1 MLRCLTLTAEKD
13 AKKIEDIY
21 THRDWIEAVEIRLD
35 LCEQANEGFIQEVL
49 KAAGRAGAQ
58 VILTYRRREDGG
70 PRILSESQRLQT
82 LAALLCPGVAY
93 VDIEYGVKAEQ
104 VLHDAAE
111 AGVRVIR
118 SLHDFDGVPADMR
131 GLIES
136 ISAAG
141 EIPKIAC
148 FPRSS
153 ADVHELMAA
162 CAETAHIREKIII
175 GMGGFGFFT
184 RVAPQLCGSMLTF
197 CSAGS
202 RKGAPGQIGPAE
214 LEQVYRVSSQNGDT
228 VYYGIIG
235 NPVLHSRSP
244 RIHNKW
250 FADAG
255 MNAAYLPF
263 QVDQVGRFME
273 LTGLVGVRG
282 FSVTV
287 PHKQKIIEFLDEIDE
302 AVRVIGSCNTV
313 VMSRRGWR
321 GSNTDYQG
329 FLEPLKRRN
338 LLNPGDRALV
348 VGAGGVA
355 RTVVYAL
362 QQARVDVTIVNR
374 TESRAAALA
383 AEFGV
388 QWQPVESNWNESAGY
403 QLVVQT
409 SSAGMEPDT
418 DADPLPA
425 YRFTGSEIVY
435 ELIYAP
441 EETRF
446 LRRAAEA
453 GCLILGGSEMLQAQA
468 VLQFE
473 EFSRAY
479 YS

>member
-1 MLRCLTLTAEKD
+1 M
-13 AKKIEDIY
+13 
-21 THRDWIEAVEIRLD
+21 
-35 LCEQANEGFIQEVL
+35 
-49 KAAGRAGAQ
+49 
-58 VILTYRRREDGG
+58 
-70 PRILSESQRLQT
+70 
-82 LAALLCPGVAY
+82 
-93 VDIEYGVKAEQ
+93 
-104 VLHDAAE
+104 
-111 AGVRVIR
+111 
-118 SLHDFDGVPADMR
+118 
-131 GLIES
+131 
-136 ISAAG
+136 
-141 EIPKIAC
+141 
-148 FPRSS
+148 
-153 ADVHELMAA
+153 
-162 CAETAHIREKIII
+162 
-175 GMGGFGFFT
+175 
-184 RVAPQLCGSMLTF
+184 
-197 CSAGS
+197 
-202 RKGAPGQIGPAE
+202 
-214 LEQVYRVSSQNGDT
+214 
-228 VYYGIIG
+228 
-235 NPVLHSRSP
+235 LHSRSP
-244 RIHNKW
+244 RIHNEW

-263 QVDQVGRFME
+263 QVDEVGRFME
-273 LTGLVGVRG
+273 LAGLVGVRG

-287 PHKQKIIEFLDEIDE
+287 PHKQRIIEFLDEIDE

-313 VMSRRGWR
+313 VRSRRGWR

-425 YRFTGSEIVY
+425 YRFSGSEIVY

-453 GCLILGGSEMLQAQA
+453 GCLTLGGSEMLQAQA

-479 YS
+479 YSRVE